1 MTGTT
6 LTSEALAKILLG
18 LPKLRFLPNGDFL
31 TDCLE
36 WIAYESQNINL
47 LQSNRNLMRC
57 SALIT

>member
-1 MTGTT
+1 MAGTT

-47 LQSNRNLMRC
+47 LQSHRY
-57 SALIT
+57 

>member
-1 MTGTT
+1 MTGTP
-6 LTSEALAKILLG
+6 LSCEALAKILLG

-47 LQSNRNLMRC
+47 LQSNISTYLY
-57 SALIT
+57 I

>member
-18 LPKLRFLPNGDFL
+18 LPKLHFLPNGDFL

-47 LQSNRNLMRC
+47 LQSNKY
-57 SALIT
+57 LI